1 MKRTILPLFG
11 CLMIAALCL
20 AVWPGPARA
29 EEYRLEAGQ
38 VKVVELDSGR
48 SYDFHAEPGVE
59 GMISQGHV
67 AVHAAGF
74 SLEDDLKLGSMYQVV
89 GGHRVAVFDRRRWS
103 MTGVVG
109 ASKIVMQVFD
119 GALIFRVE

>member
-11 CLMIAALCL
+11 LLAIAAFCL
-20 AVWPGPARA
+20 AGWTGPARA
-29 EEYRLEAGQ
+29 DEYRLEAGQ
-38 VKVVELDSGR
+38 VKVVDLDSGR
-48 SYDFHAEPGVE
+48 SYDFYAEPGVE

-89 GGHRVAVFDRRRWS
+89 DGHKVAVFDRRRWS

-119 GALIFRVE
+119 GAMIFRVE